1 MKPLKTKRLVVRQF
15 TRQDAG
21 FILDILNQP
30 SFLSQIGDRGVRTL
44 QDAENYLQKGPMES
58 YTRHGFSL
66 FLVELKGN
74 QTAIGMCGLI
84 KRETLQDVEI
94 GFAFLPQYWS
104 HGYAL
109 EAASAVLAYGLE
121 ELKSERITAIVLPG
135 NERSIHLLEKLGLK
149 YERMITWQEDG
160 AELKLFSTGGQN

>member
-1 MKPLKTKRLVVRQF
+1 MNPLKTKRLVIRQL
-15 TRQDAG
+15 TSQDAG

-44 QDAENYLQKGPMES
+44 QDAENYLQKGPLES
-58 YTRHGFSL
+58 YTRHGFGL
-66 FLVELKGN
+66 YLVELQGS

-84 KRETLQDVEI
+84 KRETLPDVEI

-104 HGYAL
+104 QGYAF
-109 EAASAVLAYGLE
+109 ESASAMLGYGLE
-121 ELKSERITAIVLPG
+121 VLKLERITAIVLPG

-160 AELKLFSTGGQN
+160 TELKLFSTGG